1 MLPRP
6 TAEVKTAR
14 APTPSLYTRPPPLT
28 GGAAVALLG
37 TVHYEVRDGVALLT
51 VDNPPVNPLSSGV
64 RFYLSQHLETALD
77 DDDIEAVVI
86 TGKGR
91 AFIAGADI
99 RDFGKTP
106 NPDEQPKQ
114 PAGALIEASH
124 KPVVAAINGTAFGGG
139 LEHALTCHYRVAAP
153 GAPVGLPEIKIGLLP
168 GGGGTQRL
176 PRLIG
181 AERAMQAI
189 LSGDPFDTE
198 EALELG
204 IIDEIIDGDLV
215 AGAIAFA
222 KTKAATGG
230 PHPRVRDRRDKIETD
245 RANPEVFKT
254 GEAYLARRLRGQIN
268 GQMAF
273 NSVKAAVEIDD
284 FDEGIRAERENFQV
298 CHDHEQRAAMIHV
311 FFAERQA
318 ARIPDVPR
326 DAPRKDIA
334 SAATVGGG
342 LMGGG
347 IAMSFADAGIP
358 VKVLEVNQEA
368 LDRGLSVIETNYN
381 RMVRSGRISEAERD
395 DRLGLIEGVLDY
407 DAVADADVVVEAVY
421 ENLDLKKE
429 IFAKLDATMKD
440 GAVLA
445 SNTSGL
451 DLDQMAAMT
460 KRPGDVVGTHFF
472 SPANIMQLLEV
483 VRGVETKPEIL
494 ATAMALGKTI
504 GKVPVMSL
512 NAPGFIGNR
521 MLGGYTRQ
529 AGEIILHGALP
540 EQVDKV
546 IVDFGFNMGPFAMND
561 LVGLDLGWRARRMA
575 GTTDKPLTTI
585 VPDKL
590 CDLGRFGQ
598 KTNAGF
604 YTYAEGSRQGQP
616 DPAVAKIIEDTS
628 AQLGFSRRVIDEG
641 EILKRCLYPLVNI
654 GAQLLDDGIAL
665 RASDIDV
672 VYIHGYGFPKYR
684 GGPMYYADQVGLDNV
699 YRDILAF
706 HQEYG
711 DAWRPAPLL
720 KRLAEEGGS
729 FAAWNNKAG

>member
-1 MLPRP
+1 M
-6 TAEVKTAR
+6 
-14 APTPSLYTRPPPLT
+14 
-28 GGAAVALLG
+28 ALLG

-51 VDNPPVNPLSSGV
+51 IDNPPVNPLSSGV
-64 RFYLSQHLETALD
+64 RFYLSQHMETALAD
-77 DDDIEAVVI
+77 DAVEAVVI

-99 RDFGKTP
+99 RDFGTTQ
-106 NPDEQPKQ
+106 NPDEQPKRQ
-114 PAGALIEASH
+114 AGAYIEESE

-139 LEHALTCHYRVAAP
+139 FEVALTCHYRVATP

-168 GGGGTQRL
+168 GGGGTQRM

-181 AERAMQAI
+181 VERALQAI

-204 IIDEIIDGDLV
+204 LIDSIIDGDLV
-215 AGAIAFA
+215 TGAIAFA
-222 KTKAATGG
+222 KARIAEGRPYPLIRHK
-230 PHPRVRDRRDKIETD
+230 RDKIDAD
-245 RANPEVFKT
+245 RANPDVFKAA
-254 GEAYLARRLRGQIN
+254 EAYLARRMRGQFN

-273 NSVKAAVEIDD
+273 DSVKGAVEIED
-284 FDEGIRAERENFQV
+284 FNEGIRAERANFV
-298 CHDHEQRAAMIHV
+298 RCVAHEQRAAMIHV
-311 FFAERQA
+311 FFSERQA
-318 ARIPDVPR
+318 ARIPDVPA
-326 DAPRKDIA
+326 DTPKKTIN

-347 IAMSFADAGIP
+347 IAMCFADSGIP
-358 VKVLEVNQEA
+358 VKVLEVSQEA
-368 LDRGLSVIETNYN
+368 LDKGLAVIENNYG
-381 RMVRSGRISEAERD
+381 RMVRSGRISESERD
-395 DRLGLIEGVLDY
+395 ARLGLIEGVLDY
-407 DAVADADVVVEAVY
+407 DAVADADIVVEAVY

-429 IFAKLDATMKD
+429 IFAKLDATMKE

-451 DLDQMAAMT
+451 DLDQMASMT

-472 SPANIMQLLEV
+472 SPANIMQMLEV
-483 VRGVETKPEIL
+483 VRGVETSKETL
-494 ATAMALGKTI
+494 ATAMTLGKNI

-512 NAPGFIGNR
+512 NAPGFIGNHI
-521 MLGGYTRQ
+521 LGGYTRQ

-546 IVDFGFNMGPFAMND
+546 IYDFGFNMGPFAMAD
-561 LVGLDLGWRARRMA
+561 LVGLDLGWRARKMSGVKDTR
-575 GTTDKPLTTI
+575 LTSI

-598 KTNAGF
+598 KTNAGY
-604 YTYAEGSRQGQP
+604 YTYPEGSRQGQP
-616 DPAVAKIIEDTS
+616 DPVVAQIIAETC
-628 AQLGFSRRVIDEG
+628 AELGFEREELDEG
-641 EILKRCLYPLVNI
+641 EILKRCLYPLINI

-665 RASDIDV
+665 RASDINV
-672 VYIHGYGFPKYR
+672 MYVYGYGFPKYR

-699 YRDILAF
+699 YRDILAY
-706 HQEYG
+706 HQAYG

-729 FAAWNNKAG
+729 FAAWDAAKAKG

>member
-1 MLPRP
+1 M
-6 TAEVKTAR
+6 
-14 APTPSLYTRPPPLT
+14 
-28 GGAAVALLG
+28 ALLG

-51 VDNPPVNPLSSGV
+51 IDNPPVNPLSSGV
-64 RFYLSQHLETALD
+64 RFYMSQHLETALAD
-77 DDDIEAVVI
+77 DNVEAVVI

-99 RDFGKTP
+99 RDFGKP
-106 NPDEQPKQ
+106 RNPDEQPKR
-114 PAGALIEASH
+114 PAGAMIEESA
-124 KPVVAAINGTAFGGG
+124 KPIVAAINGTAFGGG

-181 AERAMQAI
+181 AERAMDAI

-204 IIDEIIDGDLV
+204 IVDEIIDGDLV
-215 AGAIAFA
+215 AGAIEFA
-222 KTKAATGG
+222 KAKAAGGG
-230 PHPRVRDRRDKIETD
+230 PHPLVRNRRDKIEAD
-245 RANPEVFKT
+245 RANPDVFKA
-254 GEAYLARRLRGQIN
+254 GEAYLARRMRGQIN
-268 GQMAF
+268 GRMAF

-284 FDEGIRAERENFQV
+284 FDEGIRAEGANFQV

-311 FFAERQA
+311 FFSERQA

-326 DAPRKDIA
+326 DAPRKDI
-334 SAATVGGG
+334 STAATIGGG

-347 IAMSFADAGIP
+347 IAMCFADAGIP
-358 VKVLEVNQEA
+358 VKVLEVSQEA
-368 LDRGLSVIETNYN
+368 LDKGLSVIEYNYN
-381 RMVRSGRISEAERD
+381 RMVRSGRITEAERD
-395 DRLGLIEGVLDY
+395 ARLSLIEGVLDY

-460 KRPGDVVGTHFF
+460 GRPGDVVGTHFF

-483 VRGVETKPEIL
+483 VRGVETNSETL

-504 GKVPVMSL
+504 GKTPVMSL

-521 MLGGYTRQ
+521 MLGGYTSQ
-529 AGEIILHGALP
+529 AGQIILHGALP

-561 LVGLDLGWRARRMA
+561 LVGLDLGWRARKMA

-590 CDLGRFGQ
+590 CDLGRLGQ

-616 DPAVAKIIEDTS
+616 DPAVAKLIEETS
-628 AQLGFSRRVIDEG
+628 AELGFSRREINAD
-641 EILKRCLYPLVNI
+641 EILKRCLYPLINI

-672 VYIHGYGFPKYR
+672 VYIYGYGFPKYR
-684 GGPMYYADQVGLDNV
+684 GGPMYYADQMGLDNV

-711 DAWRPAPLL
+711 EAWRPAPLL

-729 FAAWNNKAG
+729 FAAWDAAKSAT

>member
-1 MLPRP
+1 M
-6 TAEVKTAR
+6 
-14 APTPSLYTRPPPLT
+14 
-28 GGAAVALLG
+28 ALLG
-37 TVHYEVRDGVALLT
+37 TVHYEVRDRVALLT
-51 VDNPPVNPLSSGV
+51 IDNPPVNPLSSGV
-64 RFYLSQHLETALD
+64 RFYLSQHLQTALAD
-77 DDDIEAVVI
+77 AAVEAVVV

-106 NPDEQPKQ
+106 NPDEQPKVA
-114 PAGALIEASH
+114 AGALMEGSA
-124 KPVVAAINGTAFGGG
+124 KPIVAAINGTAFGGG
-139 LEHALTCHYRVAAP
+139 LEFALTCHYRVAAP

-181 AERAMQAI
+181 AERAMDAI
-189 LSGDPFDTE
+189 LSGDPFETE
-198 EALELG
+198 EALQLG
-204 IIDEIIDGDLV
+204 IVDRIVDGDLV
-215 AGAIAFA
+215 TGALAFA
-222 KTKAATGG
+222 KQKAAAGG
-230 PHPRVRDRRDKIETD
+230 PHPLVRDRQDQVAAD
-245 RANPEVFKT
+245 RANPDVFKA
-254 GEAYLARRLRGQIN
+254 GEAYLARRMRGQFN

-273 NSVKAAVEIDD
+273 DCVKAAVEVDD
-284 FDEGIRAERENFQV
+284 FDEGIRVERVKFQR

-318 ARIPDVPR
+318 ARLPDVPR
-326 DAPRKDIA
+326 DTPKKTIA

-358 VKVLEVNQEA
+358 VKVLEVSQEA
-368 LDRGLSVIETNYN
+368 LAKGLGVIATNYG

-395 DRLGLIEGVLDY
+395 ERLALIEGVVDY

-421 ENLDLKKE
+421 ENLDLKKQ
-429 IFAKLDATMKD
+429 IFAKLDATMKP
-440 GAVLA
+440 GAMLA

-451 DLDQMAAMT
+451 DLDQMAAQT
-460 KRPGDVVGTHFF
+460 SRPGDVVGTHFF

-483 VRGVETKPEIL
+483 VRGAETNPETL

-504 GKVPVMSL
+504 GKIPVQSL

-521 MLGGYTRQ
+521 MLGGYTAQ

-546 IVDFGFNMGPFAMND
+546 ITGFGFNMGPFAMND
-561 LVGLDLGWRARRMA
+561 LVGLDLGWRARKMA
-575 GTTDKPLTTI
+575 GMADADKPLTAI

-590 CDLGRFGQ
+590 CELGRYGQ
-598 KTNAGF
+598 KTGAGF
-604 YTYAEGSRQGQP
+604 YRYEPGSRQGLA
-616 DPAVAKIIEDTS
+616 DPQVAEIVEETS
-628 AQLGFSRRVIDEG
+628 AELGIERHPTTDDEV
-641 EILKRCLYPLVNI
+641 LKRCLYPLINI
-654 GAQLLDDGIAL
+654 GTQLLDDGIAL

-672 VYIHGYGFPKYR
+672 VYVYGYGFPKYR
-684 GGPMYYADQVGLDNV
+684 GGPMYYADQVGLAEV
-699 YRDILAF
+699 YRDILGF
-706 HQEYG
+706 HQRYG

-720 KRLAEEGGS
+720 KKLAEEGSS
-729 FAAWNNKAG
+729 FAAWDAARAG

>member
-1 MLPRP
+1 M
-6 TAEVKTAR
+6 
-14 APTPSLYTRPPPLT
+14 
-28 GGAAVALLG
+28 ALLG

-51 VDNPPVNPLSSGV
+51 IDNPPVNPLSSGV
-64 RFYLSQHLETALD
+64 RFYLSQHMETALAD
-77 DDDIEAVVI
+77 DGVEAVVI

-99 RDFGKTP
+99 RDFGTTQ
-106 NPDEQPKQ
+106 NPDEQPKRQ
-114 PAGALIEASH
+114 AGAYIEESE

-139 LEHALTCHYRVAAP
+139 FEVALTCHYRVATP

-168 GGGGTQRL
+168 GGGGTQRM

-181 AERAMQAI
+181 VERALQAI

-204 IIDEIIDGDLV
+204 LIDAIIDGDLV
-215 AGAIAFA
+215 TGAIAFA
-222 KTKAATGG
+222 KARIAEGRPYPLIRHK
-230 PHPRVRDRRDKIETD
+230 RDKIDAD
-245 RANPEVFKT
+245 RANPDVFKAA
-254 GEAYLARRLRGQIN
+254 EAYLARRMRGQFN

-273 NSVKAAVEIDD
+273 DSVKGAVEIED
-284 FDEGIRAERENFQV
+284 FNEGIRAERANFV
-298 CHDHEQRAAMIHV
+298 RCVAHEQRAAMIHV
-311 FFAERQA
+311 FFSERQA
-318 ARIPDVPR
+318 ARIPDVPA
-326 DAPRKDIA
+326 DTPKKTIS
-334 SAATVGGG
+334 SAATIGGG

-347 IAMSFADAGIP
+347 IAMSFADSGIP
-358 VKVLEVNQEA
+358 VKVLEVSQEA
-368 LDRGLSVIETNYN
+368 LDRGLAVIENNYG
-381 RMVRSGRISEAERD
+381 RMVRSGRISESERD
-395 DRLGLIEGVLDY
+395 ARLGLIEGVLDY
-407 DAVADADVVVEAVY
+407 DAVADADIVVEAVY

-429 IFAKLDATMKD
+429 IFAKLDATMKE

-472 SPANIMQLLEV
+472 SPANIMQMLEV
-483 VRGVETKPEIL
+483 VRGVETGKETL
-494 ATAMALGKTI
+494 ATAMTLGKNI

-512 NAPGFIGNR
+512 NAPGFIGNHI
-521 MLGGYTRQ
+521 LGGYTRQ

-546 IVDFGFNMGPFAMND
+546 IYDFGFNMGPFAMAD
-561 LVGLDLGWRARRMA
+561 LVGLDLGWRARKMSGVKDTR
-575 GTTDKPLTTI
+575 LTSI

-598 KTNAGF
+598 KTNAG
-604 YTYAEGSRQGQP
+604 YYIYPEGSRQGRP
-616 DPAVAKIIEDTS
+616 DPVVAQIIAETC
-628 AQLGFSRRVIDEG
+628 AELGFEREELDEG
-641 EILKRCLYPLVNI
+641 EILKRCLYPLINI

-665 RASDIDV
+665 RASDINV
-672 VYIHGYGFPKYR
+672 MYVYGYGFPKYR

-699 YRDILAF
+699 YRDILAY
-706 HQEYG
+706 HQAYG

-729 FAAWNNKAG
+729 FAAWDAAKAKG

>member
-1 MLPRP
+1 M
-6 TAEVKTAR
+6 
-14 APTPSLYTRPPPLT
+14 
-28 GGAAVALLG
+28 ALLG

-51 VDNPPVNPLSSGV
+51 IDNPPVNPMSSGV
-64 RFYLSQHLETALD
+64 RFYLSQHLETALGD
-77 DDDIEAVVI
+77 AAVEAVVI

-106 NPDEQPKQ
+106 NPDERPKQ
-114 PAGALIEASH
+114 PAGALIEASA

-139 LEHALTCHYRVAAP
+139 LELALTCHYRVAAP

-181 AERAMQAI
+181 AERAMAAI

-198 EALELG
+198 EALALG
-204 IIDEIIDGDLV
+204 IVDEIIAADLV

-222 KTKAATGG
+222 KAKAAAGG
-230 PHPRVRDRRDKIETD
+230 PHPLVRHRRDKIEAD
-245 RANPEVFKT
+245 RANPAVFKA
-254 GEAYLARRLRGQIN
+254 GEAYLARRMRGQFN

-273 NSVKAAVEIDD
+273 DSVRAAVEIDD
-284 FDEGIRAERENFQV
+284 FDEGIRAERANFQR

-318 ARIPDVPR
+318 ARIPDVAAATPKR
-326 DAPRKDIA
+326 AIA
-334 SAATVGGG
+334 NAATVGGG

-347 IAMSFADAGIP
+347 IAMCFADAGIP
-358 VKVLEVNQEA
+358 VQVLEQSQEA
-368 LDRGLSVIETNYN
+368 LDKGLAVVANNYA
-381 RMVRSGRISEAERD
+381 RMVRGGRISAAQRDERMA
-395 DRLGLIEGVLDY
+395 LIEGVLDY
-407 DAVADADVVVEAVY
+407 DAIADADVVVEAVY
-421 ENLDLKKE
+421 ENLDLKKQ
-429 IFAKLDATMKD
+429 IFQRLDATMKE

-451 DLDQMAAMT
+451 DVDQMAAAT

-483 VRGVETKPEIL
+483 VRGVETSAETV
-494 ATAMALGKTI
+494 AAAMALGKAI
-504 GKVPVMSL
+504 GKTPVLSA

-521 MLGGYTRQ
+521 MLGGYTQQ
-529 AGEIILHGALP
+529 AGSMILYGAQP
-540 EQVDKV
+540 EQIDKA

-561 LVGLDLGWRARRMA
+561 LVGLDLGWRARKMA
-575 GTTDKPLTTI
+575 GMKPEDRPLTAI

-590 CDLGRFGQ
+590 CDMGRYGQ
-598 KTNAGF
+598 KTGAGF
-604 YTYAEGSRQGQP
+604 YQYPEGQRQGQP
-616 DPAVAKIIEDTS
+616 DPAVAALIEETS
-628 AQLGFSRRVIDEG
+628 KQLGIERRRIDDDEV
-641 EILKRCLYPLVNI
+641 LKRCLYPLINI
-654 GAQLLDDGIAL
+654 GAGLLDDGIAL

-672 VYIHGYGFPKYR
+672 VYIYGYGFPKYR
-684 GGPMYYADQVGLDNV
+684 GGPMYYADQVGVGNI
-699 YRDILAF
+699 YRDILAL

-711 DAWRPAPLL
+711 DVWRPAPLL
-720 KRLAEEGGS
+720 KKLAEQGSS
-729 FAAWNNKAG
+729 FAAWDAANAAQRAR

>member
-1 MLPRP
+1 
-6 TAEVKTAR
+6 
-14 APTPSLYTRPPPLT
+14 
-28 GGAAVALLG
+28 
-37 TVHYEVRDGVALLT
+37 
-51 VDNPPVNPLSSGV
+51 
-64 RFYLSQHLETALD
+64 
-77 DDDIEAVVI
+77 
-86 TGKGR
+86 
-91 AFIAGADI
+91 
-99 RDFGKTP
+99 
-106 NPDEQPKQ
+106 
-114 PAGALIEASH
+114 
-124 KPVVAAINGTAFGGG
+124 
-139 LEHALTCHYRVAAP
+139 
-153 GAPVGLPEIKIGLLP
+153 
-168 GGGGTQRL
+168 
-176 PRLIG
+176 
-181 AERAMQAI
+181 MQAI

-204 IIDEIIDGDLV
+204 IIDEIIEGDLV
-215 AGAIAFA
+215 TGAIAFA
-222 KTKAATGG
+222 KARAAEGE
-230 PHPRVRDRRDKIETD
+230 PPPLVRHRRDKIEAD
-245 RANPEVFKT
+245 RANPDVFKA
-254 GEAYLARRLRGQIN
+254 GEAYLARRMRGQIN

-284 FDEGIRAERENFQV
+284 FDEGIQAERENFQV

-311 FFAERQA
+311 FFSERQA

-334 SAATVGGG
+334 SAATIGGG

-358 VKVLEVNQEA
+358 VKVLEVTQEA
-368 LDRGLSVIETNYN
+368 LDKGLSVIQTNYN
-381 RMVRSGRISEAERD
+381 RMVRSGRITEAERD

-429 IFAKLDATMKD
+429 IFAKLDATMKE

-483 VRGVETKPEIL
+483 VRGVETNPKTL

-504 GKVPVMSL
+504 GKIPVMSL

-598 KTNAGF
+598 KSNAGF

-628 AQLGFSRRVIDEG
+628 AELGFSRREIDGG
-641 EILKRCLYPLVNI
+641 EILKRCLYPLINI

-672 VYIHGYGFPKYR
+672 VYIYGYGFPKYR
-684 GGPMYYADQVGLDNV
+684 GGPMYYADQVGLENV

-720 KRLAEEGGS
+720 KRLAEEGSS
-729 FAAWNNKAG
+729 FADWDNTTG

>member
-1 MLPRP
+1 M
-6 TAEVKTAR
+6 
-14 APTPSLYTRPPPLT
+14 
-28 GGAAVALLG
+28 ALLG
-37 TVHYEVRDGVALLT
+37 TVHYDVRDDVALLT
-51 VDNPPVNPLSSGV
+51 IDNPPVNPMSSGV
-64 RFYLSQHLETALD
+64 RFYLSQHLQTALAD
-77 DDDIEAVVI
+77 DAVSAVVI

-106 NPDEQPKQ
+106 NPDEQPKRA
-114 PAGALIEASH
+114 AGALIEESE
-124 KPVVAAINGTAFGGG
+124 KPIVAAINGTAFGGG

-181 AERAMQAI
+181 TERAMQAI

-198 EALELG
+198 EALQLG
-204 IIDEIIDGDLV
+204 IVDEIIEGDLV

-222 KTKAATGG
+222 KRKAAAGG
-230 PHPRVRDRRDKIETD
+230 PHPLVRNRRDKIESD
-245 RANPEVFKT
+245 RANADVFKA
-254 GEAYLARRLRGQIN
+254 GEAYLARRMRGQFN
-268 GQMAF
+268 GRMAF
-273 NSVKAAVEIDD
+273 DSVKAAVELDD
-284 FDEGIRAERENFQV
+284 FDDGIRAEQANFQR

-311 FFAERQA
+311 FFAERQGA
-318 ARIPDVPR
+318 KIADVP
-326 DAPRKDIA
+326 ATTPKKTIA

-358 VKVLEVNQEA
+358 VKVLETNQEA
-368 LDRGLSVIETNYN
+368 LDKGLGTVRNNYE
-381 RMVRSGRISEAERD
+381 RMVRSGRISAEQRD
-395 DRLGLIEGVLDY
+395 ERLARIEGVLDY
-407 DAVADADVVVEAVY
+407 GAIADADVVVEAVY
-421 ENLDLKKE
+421 ENLDLKKQ
-429 IFAKLDATMKD
+429 IFEKLDATMKE

-445 SNTSGL
+445 SNTSAL

-483 VRGVETKPEIL
+483 VRGAETNNETL

-504 GKVPVMSL
+504 GKIPVMST

-540 EQVDKV
+540 EQVDKA
-546 IVDFGFNMGPFAMND
+546 IFDFGFNMGPFAMND
-561 LVGLDLGWRARRMA
+561 LVGLDLGWRARKMA
-575 GTTDKPLTTI
+575 GTKDEDKPLTALI
-585 VPDKL
+585 PDKL
-590 CDLGRFGQ
+590 CELGRYGQ
-598 KTNAGF
+598 KTGAGF
-604 YTYAEGSRQGQP
+604 YQYPPGSRQGQP
-616 DPAVAKIIEDTS
+616 DAAVAKIIEET
-628 AQLGFSRRVIDEG
+628 AAELGIERREIDEA
-641 EILKRCLYPLVNI
+641 EVLKRCLYPLINI
-654 GAQLLDDGIAL
+654 GAQLLDDGIAQ

-672 VYIHGYGFPKYR
+672 VYVYGYGFPKYR
-684 GGPMYYADQVGLDNV
+684 GGPMYYADQVGLQEI

-706 HQEYG
+706 HQQYG

-720 KRLAEEGGS
+720 KRLAEAGSS
-729 FAAWNNKAG
+729 FAAFDAERA

>member
-1 MLPRP
+1 M
-6 TAEVKTAR
+6 
-14 APTPSLYTRPPPLT
+14 
-28 GGAAVALLG
+28 ALLG

-51 VDNPPVNPLSSGV
+51 IDNPPVNPMSSGV
-64 RFYLSQHLETALD
+64 RFYLSQHLETALGD
-77 DDDIEAVVI
+77 AAVEAVVI

-114 PAGALIEASH
+114 PAGALIEASA

-139 LEHALTCHYRVAAP
+139 LELALTCHYRVAAP

-181 AERAMQAI
+181 AERAMAAI

-198 EALELG
+198 EALALG
-204 IIDEIIDGDLV
+204 IVDEIIAADLV

-222 KTKAATGG
+222 KAKAAAGG
-230 PHPRVRDRRDKIETD
+230 PHPLVRHRRDNIEAD
-245 RANPEVFKT
+245 RANPAVFKA
-254 GEAYLARRLRGQIN
+254 GEAYLARRMRGQFN

-273 NSVKAAVEIDD
+273 DSVRAAVEIDD
-284 FDEGIRAERENFQV
+284 FDEGIRAERANFQR

-318 ARIPDVPR
+318 ARIPDVAAATPKR
-326 DAPRKDIA
+326 AIA
-334 SAATVGGG
+334 NAATVGGG

-347 IAMSFADAGIP
+347 IAMCFADAGIP
-358 VKVLEVNQEA
+358 VRVLEQSQEA
-368 LDRGLSVIETNYN
+368 LDKGLAVVANNYA
-381 RMVRSGRISEAERD
+381 RMVRSGRISATQRDERMA
-395 DRLGLIEGVLDY
+395 LIEGVLDY
-407 DAVADADVVVEAVY
+407 DAIADADVVVEAVY
-421 ENLDLKKE
+421 ENLDLKE
-429 IFAKLDATMKD
+429 QIFQRLDATMKE

-451 DLDQMAAMT
+451 DVDQMAAAT
-460 KRPGDVVGTHFF
+460 KRPADVVGTHFF

-483 VRGVETKPEIL
+483 VRGVETSAETV
-494 ATAMALGKTI
+494 ATAMALGKAI
-504 GKVPVMSL
+504 GKTPVLSA

-521 MLGGYTRQ
+521 MLGGYTQQ
-529 AGEIILHGALP
+529 AGSMILYGAQP
-540 EQVDKV
+540 QQIDKA

-561 LVGLDLGWRARRMA
+561 LVGLDLGWRARKMA
-575 GTTDKPLTTI
+575 GMKPEDRPLTAI

-590 CDLGRFGQ
+590 CDMGRYGQ
-598 KTNAGF
+598 KTGAGF
-604 YTYAEGSRQGQP
+604 YQYPEGQRQGQP
-616 DPAVAKIIEDTS
+616 DPAVAALIEETS
-628 AQLGFSRRVIDEG
+628 KQLGIERRRIDDDEV
-641 EILKRCLYPLVNI
+641 LKRCLYPLINI
-654 GAQLLDDGIAL
+654 GAGLLDDGIAL

-672 VYIHGYGFPKYR
+672 VYIYGYGFPKYR
-684 GGPMYYADQVGLDNV
+684 GGPMYYADQVGVGNI
-699 YRDILAF
+699 YRDILAL

-711 DAWRPAPLL
+711 DVWRPAPLL
-720 KRLAEEGGS
+720 KKLAEQGSS
-729 FAAWNNKAG
+729 FAAWDAANAAQRAR

>member
-1 MLPRP
+1 M
-6 TAEVKTAR
+6 
-14 APTPSLYTRPPPLT
+14 
-28 GGAAVALLG
+28 ALLG

-51 VDNPPVNPLSSGV
+51 VDNPPVNPMSSGV
-64 RFYLSQHLETALD
+64 RFYLSEHLQTALAD
-77 DDDIEAVVI
+77 DAVDAIVI

-99 RDFGKTP
+99 RDFGKMP
-106 NPDEQPKQ
+106 NPDEQPKRA
-114 PAGALIEASH
+114 AGDLIEGSA

-139 LEHALTCHYRVAAP
+139 LELALTCHYRVAAP

-198 EALELG
+198 EALALG
-204 IIDEIIDGDLV
+204 IVDRIAEGDLV
-215 AGAIAFA
+215 DAAIAFA
-222 KTKAATGG
+222 RDKAGSP
-230 PHPRVRDRRDKIETD
+230 PHPLIRNRRDKVLVD
-245 RANPEVFKT
+245 RANPDVFKA
-254 GEAYLARRLRGQIN
+254 GEAYLARRMRGQFN
-268 GQMAF
+268 GRMAF
-273 NSVKAAVEIDD
+273 ESVKAAVELDD
-284 FDEGIRAERENFQV
+284 FEDGISAERANFQR
-298 CHDHEQRAAMIHV
+298 CLAHEQRAAMIHV
-311 FFAERQA
+311 FFSERQA
-318 ARIPDVPR
+318 TRIPDVPR
-326 DAPRKDIA
+326 DTPAKRIA
-334 SAATVGGG
+334 TAATVGGG

-347 IAMSFADAGIP
+347 IAMCFADAGIP

-368 LDRGLSVIETNYN
+368 LDKGLSVIATNYA
-381 RMVRSGRISEAERD
+381 RMVRSGRITEAERD
-395 DRLGLIEGVLDY
+395 ERLGLIEGVLDY
-407 DAVADADVVVEAVY
+407 EGVADADVVVEAVF
-421 ENLDLKKE
+421 ENLDLKKQ
-429 IFAKLDATMKD
+429 IFEKLDAAMKP

-451 DLDQMAAMT
+451 DLDQMAAST
-460 KRPGDVVGTHFF
+460 ARPQHVVGTHFF

-483 VRGVETKPEIL
+483 VRGEETDKETL
-494 ATAMALGKTI
+494 ATAMALGKVI
-504 GKVPVMSL
+504 GKVPVMST

-546 IVDFGFNMGPFAMND
+546 IYDFGFNMGPFAMND
-561 LVGLDLGWRARRMA
+561 LVGLDLGWRARKMA
-575 GTTDKPLTTI
+575 GVADADKPLTAV
-585 VPDKL
+585 VPDRL
-590 CDLGRFGQ
+590 CDLGRYGQ

-604 YTYAEGSRQGQP
+604 YRYPEGSRQGQP
-616 DPAVAKIIEDTS
+616 DPEVARLIEATS
-628 AQLGFSRRVIDEG
+628 AELGIERREIGDDEV
-641 EILKRCLYPLVNI
+641 LKRCLYPLVNI

-672 VYIHGYGFPKYR
+672 VYVHGYGFPKYR

-699 YRDILAF
+699 YRDIVSF
-706 HQEYG
+706 HQLYG

-720 KRLAEEGGS
+720 KRLAEEGSS
-729 FAAWNNKAG
+729 FAEWDAANARA